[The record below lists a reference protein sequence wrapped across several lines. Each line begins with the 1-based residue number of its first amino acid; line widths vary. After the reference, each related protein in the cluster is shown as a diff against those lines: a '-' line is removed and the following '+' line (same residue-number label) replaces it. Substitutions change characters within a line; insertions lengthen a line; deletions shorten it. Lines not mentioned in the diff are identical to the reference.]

1 MVKFDDVPGQ
11 PLSVGV
17 KVMVPEIF
25 DPLEFAGAF
34 HCGILPVPLANIPIA
49 VFEFVHVKEEPEGV
63 LLKLPILI
71 GFPGQTVM
79 LEIVLATGVG

>member
-17 KVMVPEIF
+17 NVMMPEIF
-25 DPLEFAGAF
+25 DPLEFAEAF
-34 HCGILPVPLANIPIA
+34 HCGILPVPLADIPIA
-49 VFEFVHVKEEPEGV
+49 VFEFVHVKEEPDGV
-63 LLKLPILI
+63 LLKLPILT

-79 LEIVLATGVG
+79 FGIALAAGVG